1 MQTDPDL
8 SQTSQPSPQR
18 SPSFFA
24 IAPAPTRLDARFMWS
39 HPLHAISLGAGCGL
53 SPVMPGAMGTLF
65 AWLAFTLLD
74 RYLHPVAWGLLIGVG
89 FVVGLVATDFTAR
102 TLRLAD
108 TRLIVWDKIVA
119 FWVVLLMVT
128 PASFSAQFAAFAL
141 FRFFD
146 MVTPPPLDFYDRPLK
161 GGMLIM
167 VDDMIAA
174 FFTLIVIALW
184 RSA

>member
-8 SQTSQPSPQR
+8 TQTSQPSQQR
-18 SPSFFA
+18 SRSFFT
-24 IAPAPTRLDARFMWS
+24 IAPVPTRLDARFMWS

-53 SPVMPGAMGTLF
+53 SPVMPGTMGTLF

-74 RYLHPVAWGLLIGVG
+74 RYLNAVAWGLLIAVG
-89 FVVGLVATDFTAR
+89 FFVGLVATDFTAR

-146 MVTPPPLDFYDRPLK
+146 IVTPPPLDFYDRQLK
-161 GGMLIM
+161 GGMGIM

-174 FFTLIVIALW
+174 FFTLIVIAFW

>member
-8 SQTSQPSPQR
+8 TQTSQPSKPR
-18 SPSFFA
+18 PLSFFA

-39 HPLHAISLGAGCGL
+39 HPLHAISLGLGGGL
-53 SPVMPGAMGTLF
+53 SPMMPGTMGTLL
-65 AWLAFTLLD
+65 AWLAFTLLN
-74 RYLHPVAWGLLIGVG
+74 RYLNAVAWGLLIALG
-89 FVVGLVATDFTAR
+89 FFVGLAATDFTAR

-108 TRLIVWDKIVA
+108 TRLIVWDKIVG

-128 PASFSAQFAAFAL
+128 PASFSAQFAAFVL

-146 MVTPPPLDFYDRPLK
+146 MVKPAPIDFYDRQLR
-161 GGMLIM
+161 GGMRIM
-167 VDDMIAA
+167 VDDLIAA
-174 FFTLIVIALW
+174 FLTLFVIALW

>member
-8 SQTSQPSPQR
+8 TQTSQPSKQR
-18 SPSFFA
+18 FLSFFA

-39 HPLHAISLGAGCGL
+39 HPLHAISLGMGGGL
-53 SPVMPGAMGTLF
+53 SPMMPGTMGTLF

-74 RYLHPVAWGLLIGVG
+74 RYLNAVEWGVLIALG

-102 TLRLAD
+102 TLRLAN
-108 TRLIVWDKIVA
+108 TRLIVWDKMVA

>member
-8 SQTSQPSPQR
+8 TQTSQPSQQR

-53 SPVMPGAMGTLF
+53 SPVMPGTMGTLF
-65 AWLAFTLLD
+65 AWLAFTLLN
-74 RYLHPVAWGLLIGVG
+74 RYLNAVEWGLLIALV
-89 FVVGLVATDFTAR
+89 FFVGLVATDFTSR

-108 TRLIVWDKIVA
+108 TRLIVWDQIVA

-128 PASFSAQFAAFAL
+128 PASFSAQFAAFVL

-146 MVTPPPLDFYDRPLK
+146 MVTPPPIDFYDRQLR
-161 GGMLIM
+161 GGMGIM

-174 FFTLIVIALW
+174 FFTLLVIALW

>member
-8 SQTSQPSPQR
+8 TQTSQPSQQR
-18 SPSFFA
+18 ASSFFA
-24 IAPAPTRLDARFMWS
+24 VASAPTRLDACFMWS

-53 SPVMPGAMGTLF
+53 SPVMPGTMATLF
-65 AWLAFTLLD
+65 AWLAFTLLE
-74 RYLHPVAWGLLIGVG
+74 RYLNAVTWGLLIAVG
-89 FVVGLVATDFTAR
+89 FFVGLVATDFTAR

-128 PASFSAQFAAFAL
+128 PASFSAQFAAFVL

-146 MVTPPPLDFYDRPLK
+146 MVTPPPLDFYDHQLK
-161 GGMLIM
+161 GGVGIM
-167 VDDMIAA
+167 VGDMIAA

>member
-1 MQTDPDL
+1 
-8 SQTSQPSPQR
+8 
-18 SPSFFA
+18 
-24 IAPAPTRLDARFMWS
+24 
-39 HPLHAISLGAGCGL
+39 
-53 SPVMPGAMGTLF
+53 VMPGTMAALF
-65 AWLAFTLLD
+65 AWLAFTLLN
-74 RYLHPVAWGLLIGVG
+74 RYLNAVEWGLLIALG

-108 TRLIVWDKIVA
+108 TRLIVWDKFVA

-128 PASFSAQFAAFAL
+128 PASFSAQFAAFVL

-146 MVTPPPLDFYDRPLK
+146 MVTPPAMDFYDRPLR
-161 GGMLIM
+161 GGMGIM

>member
-1 MQTDPDL
+1 
-8 SQTSQPSPQR
+8 
-18 SPSFFA
+18 
-24 IAPAPTRLDARFMWS
+24 
-39 HPLHAISLGAGCGL
+39 
-53 SPVMPGAMGTLF
+53 
-65 AWLAFTLLD
+65 
-74 RYLHPVAWGLLIGVG
+74 
-89 FVVGLVATDFTAR
+89 VATDFTAR

-146 MVTPPPLDFYDRPLK
+146 IVTPPPLDFYDRQLK
-161 GGMLIM
+161 GGMGIM

-174 FFTLIVIALW
+174 FFTLIVIAFW